1 MMLRRKSRSF
11 WGSEGMALDAGKL
24 RADFPVLQSSRAI
37 YFDSACTAL
46 KPHSVIDAEAGYYF
60 SMAACAGRS
69 HHALAKKTEE
79 AFEAS
84 RQRIARFV
92 GASPDEI
99 AFTKN
104 ATEALNLVIRSA
116 DYSSRKKIVTTQ
128 LEHHSLLLPIMEQQ
142 RRGAARMEMLKAL
155 PDGTIDEGSLSLIDK
170 GTALVAVHHTTNT
183 TGMRAPL
190 EKIVKAARDAGA
202 LVLVDAAQ
210 GVPHSKVDFKKL
222 GTDFLAFSGHKMG
235 GPTGIGCL
243 VGKKEAFAKL
253 DTFIVGGE
261 TVETVGLQQVKWKA
275 APKRFEAGIQNYSGA
290 MGLAAACEYLSKIGM
305 ENVERHE
312 HEMAGKL
319 IEAIK
324 SVPNS
329 TIYGNPD
336 QQKRCALVSFSLKGV
351 QPHQVAL
358 MADSLSK
365 IALRSGVFCAQPA
378 MELLGA
384 PREGAVRA
392 SLYLYNMEE
401 EVKIFAE
408 TMEKIAKMA

>member
-1 MMLRRKSRSF
+1 M
-11 WGSEGMALDAGKL
+11 DPNKL
-24 RADFPVLQSSRAI
+24 RADFPVLQASRAI
-37 YFDSACTAL
+37 YFDSACSAL
-46 KPHSVIDAEAGYYF
+46 KPHSVIDAEASYYF

-84 RQRIARFV
+84 RQRIAAFV

-104 ATEALNLVIRSA
+104 ATEALNLVVRSL
-116 DYSSRKKIVTTQ
+116 DYSQRKKIITTP
-128 LEHHSLLLPIMEQQ
+128 LEHHSLLLPIMEQR
-142 RRGAARMEMLKAL
+142 RRGVAGMGMLGVL
-155 PDGTIDEGSLSLIDK
+155 PDGSIDEPSLSLIDK
-170 GTALVAVHHTTNT
+170 TTALVATHHTTNT

-190 EKIVKAARDAGA
+190 EKIVKAAHDAGA

-210 GVPHSKVDFKKL
+210 GVPHSRVDFKRL
-222 GTDFLAFSGHKMG
+222 GADFLAFSGHKMG

-243 VGKKEAFAKL
+243 VGKREAFAEL

-261 TVETVGLQQVKWKA
+261 TVEAVSVKEVKWKG
-275 APKRFEAGIQNYSGA
+275 APKRFEAGIQNYAGA
-290 MGLAAACEYLSKIGM
+290 IGLAAACDYLSKIGM
-305 ENVERHE
+305 ENIERHE
-312 HEMAGKL
+312 HGMAKKMIAALQSIPG
-319 IEAIK
+319 A
-324 SVPNS
+324 

-336 QQKRCALVSFSLKGV
+336 SQKRCALVSFSLEGV
-351 QPHQVAL
+351 PPHQVAL

-384 PREGAVRA
+384 PKEGAVRA
-392 SLYLYNMEE
+392 SLYIYNTEE

-408 TMEKIAKMA
+408 TMEKIAKIA